1 MIDTHAHI
9 DADAFDEDRDEMI
22 QRAFD
27 QGVEAI
33 IIPAIE
39 PKRFEGV
46 LSLCTKYDAVY
57 CGMGVHPHNAN
68 DFDNQAETF
77 IINQMSSPKVKAI
90 GEIGLDYYYDFAP
103 KDVQKQVFRRQLH
116 LAKEF
121 GKPVII
127 HNRESDEDLITI
139 LKDEQN
145 GELTG
150 VLHCFSSNINIL
162 QSALDL
168 NFHISFT
175 GNITYKKSILDEIVK
190 ATPLS
195 RIMIE
200 TDSPYMT
207 PVPHRGKRNEPSF
220 VQYIAQKIA
229 DIHQVSVEEIITMTT
244 HNAKSLFGLPILLI
258 GFLIGLTAFPMYA
271 QDEQEDE
278 RGEEIE
284 VVAPQKPFP
293 YSRFIGFG
301 PSVATN
307 TIVETLTSLD
317 ANQRGTRSWDGNPAF
332 GLSIAY
338 NPLEFLMVDLG
349 LMNTRNNAKLKNADK
364 VPGTPTDPDVYTVA
378 HLTARAIANPRG
390 KVSFF
395 LSGGLNYLSKRVYAT
410 NVEFTDDSQLGFNAG
425 AGFMVNIPTEYGML
439 IPIAEWRLDFETK
452 NNVTRIPNV
461 SPYNSW
467 GNVEISTFYSLPKLT
482 ILWYPKF

>member
-9 DADAFDEDRDEMI
+9 DAEAFDEDRDEMI

-27 QGVEAI
+27 QGVKAI

-39 PKRFEGV
+39 PKRFDGV
-46 LSLCTKYDAVY
+46 LSLCEKHDGVY

-68 DFDNQAETF
+68 DYNEQAEAF
-77 IINQMSSPKVKAI
+77 IINQSHNPKVKAI

-103 KDVQKQVFRRQLH
+103 KEVQKSVFRKQLQI
-116 LAKEF
+116 AKAV

-127 HNRESDEDLITI
+127 HNRESDEDLINI
-139 LKDEQN
+139 LKEEQD

-150 VLHCFSSNINIL
+150 VLHCFSSNMYML
-162 QSALDL
+162 KTALDL

-195 RIMIE
+195 KIMIE

-207 PVPHRGKRNEPSF
+207 PVPHRGKRNEPAF

-229 DIHQVSVEEIITMTT
+229 DLHQISLEEIITMTT
-244 HNAKSLFGLPILLI
+244 RNAKSLFGLTILLFGLLI
-258 GFLIGLTAFPMYA
+258 GVTTLPIFA
-271 QDEQEDE
+271 QDEREEEEETTEQE
-278 RGEEIE
+278 
-284 VVAPQKPFP
+284 VQPFP
-293 YSRFIGFG
+293 YQRFIGFG

-307 TIVETLTSLD
+307 TIVETLTSVD
-317 ANQRGTRSWDGNPAF
+317 ANQRGTRSWDGNPSF
-332 GLSIAY
+332 GLSVAY
-338 NPLEFLMVDLG
+338 NPLEFLMLDMGV
-349 LMNTRNNAKLKNADK
+349 MHTRNNSKLKNADK
-364 VPGTPTDPDVYTVA
+364 VPGTPTDPDIYTVA

-395 LSGGLNYLSKRVYAT
+395 ASAGLNFLSKRVYAT

-425 AGFMVNIPTEYGML
+425 AGFMVNIPTAYGML
-439 IPIAEWRLDFETK
+439 IPIAEWRLDFESK
-452 NNVTRIPNV
+452 NNITKIPNV
-461 SPYNSW
+461 SPYSNW
-467 GNVEISTFYSLPKLT
+467 GNIEISTFYSLPKLT

>member
-9 DADAFDEDRDEMI
+9 DADAFDDDRGEMI
-22 QRAFD
+22 RRAFD

-46 LSLCTKYDAVY
+46 LSLCEQYDQVY
-57 CGMGVHPHNAN
+57 CGIGVHPHNAN
-68 DFDNQAETF
+68 DFNQQAETR
-77 IINQMSSPKVKAI
+77 IINAMQFPKVKAV

-103 KDVQKQVFRRQLH
+103 RDVQKDVFRRQLRI
-116 LAKEF
+116 AKECR
-121 GKPVII
+121 KPVII
-127 HNRESDEDLITI
+127 HNRESDDDVMEI
-139 LKDEQN
+139 LKEEQH

-150 VLHCFSSNINIL
+150 VLHCFSSNIHVL
-162 QSALDL
+162 RTALDL

-175 GNITYKKSILDEIVK
+175 GNITYKKSILDDIVK

-207 PVPHRGKRNEPSF
+207 PVPHRGKRNEPAF
-220 VQYIAQKIA
+220 VQFIAQKIA
-229 DIHQVSVEEIITMTT
+229 EIHQVTIEEIIAMTT
-244 HNAKSLFGLPILLI
+244 RNARALFGLPLLM
-258 GFLIGLTAFPMYA
+258 IGLIIGLSSFPMHA
-271 QDEQEDE
+271 QDERDE
-278 RGEEIE
+278 EEE
-284 VVAPQKPFP
+284 ETTETVKTPSP
-293 YSRFIGFG
+293 YARFIGLG
-301 PSVATN
+301 PSIATN

-317 ANQRGTRSWDGNPAF
+317 VSEKRGTRSWDGNPAF
-332 GLSIAY
+332 GFSVAY
-338 NPLEFLMVDLG
+338 NPLEFLMFDLG
-349 LMNTRNNAKLKNADK
+349 LMHTRNNAKLNNANK
-364 VPGTPTDPDVYTVA
+364 VPGTPTDPDVYTVG

-395 LSGGLNYLSKRVYAT
+395 ASAGINYLSKRVYAT
-410 NVEFTDDSQLGFNAG
+410 NVEFSDDKQLAFNAG
-425 AGFMVNIPTEYGML
+425 AGFMVNIPTSYGMI
-439 IPIAEWRLDFETK
+439 IPIAEWRLDFESK
-452 NNVTRIPNV
+452 NNVTKIPNV
-461 SPYNSW
+461 DPYNTW

>member
-9 DADAFDEDRDEMI
+9 DADAFDEDRAEMI

-27 QGVEAI
+27 EGVEAI

-39 PKRFEGV
+39 PKRFQGV
-46 LSLCTKYDAVY
+46 LDICESHQTVY

-68 DFDNQAETF
+68 DFNQEAETL
-77 IINQMSSPKVKAI
+77 ILNSMVHQKVKAV

-103 KDVQKQVFRRQLH
+103 KDVQKKVFRRQLAI
-116 LAKEF
+116 AKEC

-127 HNRESDEDLITI
+127 HNRDSDADLIEI
-139 LKDEQN
+139 LKQEQN

-150 VLHCFSSNINIL
+150 VLHCFSSDL
-162 QSALDL
+162 QTLHTALNL
-168 NFHISFT
+168 EFHISFT
-175 GNITYKKSILDEIVK
+175 GNITFKKSMLDEIVK

-207 PVPHRGKRNEPSF
+207 PVPHRGKRNEPAF
-220 VQYIAQKIA
+220 VRFIAQKIA
-229 DIHQVSVEEIITMTT
+229 DIHQVSLEEIITMTT
-244 HNAKSLFGLPILLI
+244 RNAKSLFGLTLMLFGLI
-258 GFLIGLTAFPMYA
+258 IGLNATPIFA
-271 QDEQEDE
+271 QDDREEEDTT
-278 RGEEIE
+278 E
-284 VVAPQKPFP
+284 VEAQVNP
-293 YSRFIGFG
+293 YDRFIGFG

-307 TIVETLTSLD
+307 TIVETLSSLD
-317 ANQRGTRSWDGNPAF
+317 IDGKRGTRSWEGNPSF
-332 GLSIAY
+332 GFSIAY
-338 NPLEFLMVDLG
+338 NPLEFLMLDGG
-349 LMNTRNNAKLKNADK
+349 LMHTRNNAKLKNADDI
-364 VPGTPTDPDVYTVA
+364 PGAPTDPDVYTVG

-395 LSGGLNYLSKRVYAT
+395 ASAGLNYLSKRVYAT
-410 NVEFTDDSQLGFNAG
+410 NVEFTDDTQLAFNAG
-425 AGFMVNIPTEYGML
+425 AGFMVNIPTAYGML

-452 NNVTRIPNV
+452 NNVTKIPNV
-461 SPYNSW
+461 DPYRNW
-467 GNVEISTFYSLPKLT
+467 GNIEISTFYSLPKLT

>member
-9 DADAFDEDRDEMI
+9 DAEAFDEDRDEMI
-22 QRAFD
+22 HRAFD
-27 QGVEAI
+27 QGVKAI

-39 PKRFEGV
+39 PKRFDGV
-46 LSLCTKYDAVY
+46 LSLCEKHDAVY

-68 DFDNQAETF
+68 DYNELAEAF
-77 IINQMSSPKVKAI
+77 IINQSHNPKVKAI

-103 KDVQKQVFRRQLH
+103 KEVQKSVFRKQLH
-116 LAKEF
+116 LAKTL

-127 HNRESDEDLITI
+127 HNRESDEDLVNI
-139 LKDEQN
+139 LKEEQD

-150 VLHCFSSNINIL
+150 VLHCFSSNMDML
-162 QSALDL
+162 KTALDL

-195 RIMIE
+195 KIMIE

-207 PVPHRGKRNEPSF
+207 PVPHRGKRNEPAF

-229 DIHQVSVEEIITMTT
+229 DLHQISLEEIITMTT
-244 HNAKSLFGLPILLI
+244 RNAKSLFGLTILLFGLLI
-258 GFLIGLTAFPMYA
+258 GVANVPIFA
-271 QDEQEDE
+271 QDEREEQEE
-278 RGEEIE
+278 TTENE
-284 VVAPQKPFP
+284 VIPFP
-293 YSRFIGFG
+293 YQRFIGFG

-307 TIVETLTSLD
+307 TIVETLTSVD
-317 ANQRGTRSWDGNPAF
+317 ANQRGTRSWDGNPSF
-332 GLSIAY
+332 GLSVAY
-338 NPLEFLMVDLG
+338 NPLEFLMLDMGV
-349 LMNTRNNAKLKNADK
+349 MHTRNNSKLKNADK
-364 VPGTPTDPDVYTVA
+364 VPGTPTDPDIYTVA

-395 LSGGLNYLSKRVYAT
+395 ASAGLNFLSKRVYAT

-425 AGFMVNIPTEYGML
+425 AGFMVNIPTAYGML
-439 IPIAEWRLDFETK
+439 IPIAEWRLDFESK
-452 NNVTRIPNV
+452 NNITKIPNV
-461 SPYNSW
+461 SPYNNW
-467 GNVEISTFYSLPKLT
+467 GNIEISTFYSLPKLT